1 MDFKENWNALRRATP
16 ENYKEIALDVCVNNH
31 GPMLPPQAFSDIQSL
46 RLWYRTVR
54 MQWMHDCFVLHEYW
68 DDKLKADDHK
78 LALCQLLIESHRC
91 GIRRIQRRISRE
103 FDGTPQQIPIDCYD
117 ELESW
122 CELLFEVLDHD
133 EEFVSEERQILTF
146 RYDIGV
152 KERNARERKKR
163 ESELDPCIAD
173 MVSAMMEAI
182 SKGKPHRVEPDDE
195 WILVVWSNLCDSSK
209 NVEEIQT
216 TLYIDAEEIPKR
228 PNISI
233 LQDMIAS
240 TWRAMRRLGPVV
252 HPEPEVASLSDVRR
266 ALDDV
271 VMHCAAERDGNVVDV
286 IEELDCVLWA
296 DAAREQD
303 TQEFKNT
310 RHDDLLRVIC
320 DIVDER
326 LSGGPRVSNLQS
338 RADAGCDVLIE
349 LNYPALKCGVQLKS
363 WRDIK
368 AEGFARNTLAQI
380 QESRR
385 HGLRRLYVVL
395 CADLT
400 DRSQKDKVGRGAAF
414 PTHGRSR
421 PAPIYRQIP
430 SRRSGAHP
438 LWLLDGR

>member
-1 MDFKENWNALRRATP
+1 MHGRKAKAKGCRESNRPTLGQHIRTSCEALGQFQVNLAAAGISQGYLSQLETDEREPTLSI
-16 ENYKEIALDVCVNNH
+16 IAQL
-31 GPMLPPQAFSDIQSL
+31 A
-46 RLWYRTVR
+46 
-54 MQWMHDCFVLHEYW
+54 
-68 DDKLKADDHK
+68 KA
-78 LALCQLLIESHRC
+78 LN
-91 GIRRIQRRISRE
+91 IS
-103 FDGTPQQIPIDCYD
+103 FD
-117 ELESW
+117 EL
-122 CELLFEVLDHD
+122 
-133 EEFVSEERQILTF
+133 
-146 RYDIGV
+146 
-152 KERNARERKKR
+152 A
-163 ESELDPCIAD
+163 
-173 MVSAMMEAI
+173 
-182 SKGKPHRVEPDDE
+182 
-195 WILVVWSNLCDSSK
+195 
-209 NVEEIQT
+209 IQT

-303 TQEFKNT
+303 AQEFKNT

-326 LSGGPRVSNLQS
+326 LSGSPRVSNLQS

-349 LNYPALKCGVQLKS
+349 LDYPALKCGVQLKS

-380 QESRR
+380 QNAACAPCSSIQDPIMLPLHHRHRSAPHPDPSVSSRSTAINAS
-385 HGLRRLYVVL
+385 GVIMVM
-395 CADLT
+395 
-400 DRSQKDKVGRGAAF
+400 
-414 PTHGRSR
+414 
-421 PAPIYRQIP
+421 P
-430 SRRSGAHP
+430 S
-438 LWLLDGR
+438 